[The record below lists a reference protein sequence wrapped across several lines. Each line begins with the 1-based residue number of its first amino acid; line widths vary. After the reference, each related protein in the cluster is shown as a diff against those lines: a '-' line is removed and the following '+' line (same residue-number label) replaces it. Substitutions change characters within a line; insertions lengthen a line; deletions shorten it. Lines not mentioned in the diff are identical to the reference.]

1 MAKITFNTK
10 LDKLFALSFELKKI
24 MSDIE
29 KRAALLEKSS
39 LDSSDGR
46 AGDSKSQ
53 GREFETFPVSQLKG
67 YNYERKITFKRRLS

>member
-29 KRAALLEKSS
+29 KRAALLEKKQ
-39 LDSSDGR
+39 LDMH
-46 AGDSKSQ
+46 
-53 GREFETFPVSQLKG
+53 F
-67 YNYERKITFKRRLS
+67 

>member
-29 KRAALLEKSS
+29 KRAAL
-39 LDSSDGR
+39 SDKVL
-46 AGDSKSQ
+46 ANSKIIA
-53 GREFETFPVSQLKG
+53 EA
-67 YNYERKITFKRRLS
+67 LSKKQQRSIEW

>member
-29 KRAALLEKSS
+29 KRAALLEKKQR
-39 LDSSDGR
+39 LI
-46 AGDSKSQ
+46 Q
-53 GREFETFPVSQLKG
+53 TMQNTLTPMVLKLLV
-67 YNYERKITFKRRLS
+67 K